1 MTIEFSQ
8 QIKTSK
14 SDEYYTPEYAV
25 RILIPYLKSKDFR
38 KIWCPFDKSE
48 SEFVNV
54 LNKEGYEVI
63 YGHIETG
70 QDFFEQTL
78 PEGIDCIVSNP
89 PFSKRDL
96 VFERLYE
103 IGLPFAMI
111 MNSNGLFDSKKRWKL
126 FSNNNF
132 ELLVP
137 KGRMRFFD
145 ETMVQKNSPNFQSV
159 YVCNNILDRQIVFT
173 DMDIK

>member
-1 MTIEFSQ
+1 MSFSH

-14 SDEYYTPEYAV
+14 SDEYYTPAYAV
-25 RILIPYLKSKDFR
+25 KLILPYLKAKGYST
-38 KIWCPFDKSE
+38 IWCPFDKVD
-48 SEFVNV
+48 SEFVKI
-54 LNKEGYEVI
+54 LRAEGYDVI
-63 YGHIETG
+63 HGHIETG
-70 QDFFEQTL
+70 QDFFEQEVPVGT
-78 PEGIDCIVSNP
+78 DCVVSNP

-126 FSNNNF
+126 FSNNDF

-159 YVCNNILDRQIVFT
+159 YVCNNILERQIVFT